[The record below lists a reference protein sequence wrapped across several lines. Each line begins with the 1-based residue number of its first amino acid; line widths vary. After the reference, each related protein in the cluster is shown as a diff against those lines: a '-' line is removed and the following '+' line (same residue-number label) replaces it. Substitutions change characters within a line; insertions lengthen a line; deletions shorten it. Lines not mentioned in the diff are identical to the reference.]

1 MYLNCHSYYSLR
13 YGTFSEIELL
23 KLAVENNIDTIALTD
38 INNTSACLNFIQQAK
53 KFNIKPVVGVDFRNG
68 NSQQF
73 VAIAKSNKGFENI
86 NRYLSTFLESKTAI
100 PDQPEFLEDV
110 FIMYPFEKALEL
122 NLTSFKEN
130 EFVGISI
137 AEINKLRFSYLKKYE
152 DKLVIQQ
159 QVTIRNKSDFN
170 AHRLLRA
177 IDNNTLL
184 SKLSTSEQ
192 CLTTDKMYS
201 ATVLQQYFIE
211 FPFVLENTKTLLQQC
226 ILHFGFDKLR
236 ENQNLNLYYNSFEE
250 DCKQLIEL
258 CNTKLEKRYQNPTQ
272 QVQDRLQKELKVII
286 ELKFVSFFLINY
298 DIVSYAKSK
307 GYFHVGRGSGAN
319 SIVAYIIG
327 ITDVDP
333 VELDLYFERFINPF
347 RASPPDFDIDFSWK
361 DRDDVTNYIFTRFK
375 NTALLATYNTFKYKA
390 VIRELGKV
398 FGLPKEEIDKLSK
411 TSKQQKTFLNTAETP
426 QNKALQQGSNK
437 KATDLQQKINKAATE
452 KQQESNSFA
461 TVYQQQEIDSI
472 AKLVLKYGKLI
483 EGFPNYISVHS
494 AGILILEKPI
504 HYYSATHLPPKG
516 YPTVQFDMNIADDVG
531 VFKFDILGQ
540 RGLAKIKEALEIIKT
555 NRPNDPPIDITDVEK
570 FKKDEKIN
578 HLLKSGGAIGA
589 YYVESPAMRGLM
601 QKLQTQD
608 YLGLVAASSIIRP
621 GVSGSGMKDEFI
633 KRHRFPEKR
642 KEANPILLEIMP
654 ETYGVMVYQEDVMK
668 VASKFA
674 DLTLGEADVLRRG
687 MSGKYRSLSEFKA
700 VEDKFVSN
708 CRKKGHQ
715 DALIFEVWNQIKS
728 FAGYAFPKGHSAS
741 YAVESYQSLFLKCY
755 YPIEF
760 MVAVLNNGGGF
771 YSAAHYIHEARMKGA
786 IIELPCINKSN
797 HPNIVIDTTIYLGFG
812 YLKSLEH
819 LVIQRLLTERQLHG
833 NYTSLEDFIDR
844 VVISIEQLTILIRI
858 DAFQF
863 TGKSKTQLLWQ
874 AIFKLNATKQKTKQ
888 SQLFKIQH
896 TKYELPKLESHW
908 IENVYDEL
916 ELLGFTIH
924 DYFKLVSEPLLPSI
938 KAKEMIDFENQ
949 NVLIYGLLV
958 TTRYNTTSQ
967 NKLMRLSTFIDIDGN
982 YFDAVHFTNVVHLYT
997 INGIGIYG
1005 CYGKITNRYGFCSMN
1020 VIQSKKMGIVC
1031 DPKS

>member
-13 YGTFSEIELL
+13 YGTFSEVELL
-23 KLAVENNIDTIALTD
+23 KLAKENHVDTIALTD
-38 INNTSACLNFIQQAK
+38 INNTSACLNFIQQAQ

-68 NSQQF
+68 NTQQF
-73 VAIAKSNKGFENI
+73 TAIAKSNKGFENI
-86 NRYLSTFLESKTAI
+86 NRYLSTFLASKTPI

-110 FIMYPFEKALEL
+110 FIIYPFEKTLEL

-130 EFVGISI
+130 EFVGISV
-137 AEINKLRFSYLKKYE
+137 AEINKLRFSYLKKYT
-152 DKLVIQQ
+152 DKLVVQQ
-159 QVTIRNKSDFN
+159 QVTIRNKKDFN

-184 SKLSTSEQ
+184 SKLCTSAQ
-192 CLTTDKMYS
+192 CLETDKMY
-201 ATVLQQYFIE
+201 AAAVLHAYFKE
-211 FPFVLENTKTLLQQC
+211 FPFIIENTSTLLQHCNNTAHSRTGAQSSGVQ
-226 ILHFGFDKLR
+226 FGFGSDR
-236 ENQNLNLYYNSFEE
+236 ENQNKQYYCDSFEE
-250 DCKQLIEL
+250 DCTMLLEL
-258 CNTKLEKRYQNPTQ
+258 CHTKINSRYKKVTQ
-272 QVQDRLQKELKVII
+272 KVTDRLQKELKVII

-298 DIVSYAKSK
+298 DIVNYAKSK

-333 VELDLYFERFINPF
+333 IELDLYFERFINPF

-361 DRDDVTNYIFTRFK
+361 DRDDVTSYIFKRFK
-375 NTALLATYNTFKYKA
+375 NTALLATYNTFKYRA

-398 FGLPKEEIDKLSK
+398 FGLPKEEIDKLS
-411 TSKQQKTFLNTAETP
+411 TASKQQKMLLKQASTTHKNTVPA
-426 QNKALQQGSNK
+426 Q
-437 KATDLQQKINKAATE
+437 
-452 KQQESNSFA
+452 SNSSA

-472 AKLVLKYGKLI
+472 AKLVLTYGKFI
-483 EGFPNYISVHS
+483 EGFPNYVSVHS
-494 AGILILEKPI
+494 AGILILDKPI
-504 HYYSATHLPPKG
+504 HYYSATNLPPKG

-540 RGLAKIKEALEIIKT
+540 RGLAKIKEALEIIKK
-555 NRPNDPPIDITDVEK
+555 NRPNAPPIDITDVEK
-570 FKKDEKIN
+570 FKKDANIN
-578 HLLKSGGAIGA
+578 HLLKTGGAIGA

-633 KRHRFPEKR
+633 KRHRYPEKR
-642 KEANPILLEIMP
+642 KEANPILLAIMP

-674 DLTLGEADVLRRG
+674 DLTLGEADILRRG
-687 MSGKYRSLSEFKA
+687 MSGKYRSLEEFKA

-708 CRKKGHQ
+708 CKKKGHKE
-715 DALIFEVWNQIKS
+715 ALIFEVWNQIKS
-728 FAGYAFPKGHSAS
+728 FAGYAFAKGHSAS

-786 IIELPCINKSN
+786 IIALPCINKSN
-797 HPNIVIDTTIYLGFG
+797 HPNSVIDTSIYLGFG
-812 YLKSLEH
+812 YLKSLEY
-819 LVIQRLLTERQLHG
+819 LVIKRFLTERQLYG
-833 NYTSLEDFIDR
+833 EFTSLDNFIDR

-858 DAFQF
+858 DGFRF
-863 TGKSKTQLLWQ
+863 TGKSKTQLLWE

-888 SQLFKIQH
+888 AQLFKIEH
-896 TKYELPKLESHW
+896 TKYELPKLASHW
-908 IENVYDEL
+908 IENVYDEM

-924 DYFKLVSEPLLPSI
+924 DYFKLVAAPYLPSI
-938 KAKEMIDFENQ
+938 KAREMIAYTNE

-958 TTRYNTTSQ
+958 TTRYNKTSQ
-967 NKLMRLSTFIDIDGN
+967 GKLMRLSTFVDQEGH
-982 YFDAVHFTNVVHLYT
+982 YFDAVHFTDVLDLYP
-997 INGIGIYG
+997 INGIGIYA
-1005 CYGKITNRYGFCSMN
+1005 CYGKITNRYDFCSMH
-1020 VIQSKKMGIVC
+1020 IITSKKMGIVV
-1031 DPKS
+1031 DPRC

>member
-1 MYLNCHSYYSLR
+1 MYLNCHTYYSLR

-23 KLAVENNIDTIALTD
+23 ELAKENNIKSIALTD
-38 INNTSACLNFIQQAK
+38 INNTSACMNFIQQAK
-53 KFNIKPVVGVDFRNG
+53 KYNIKPVIGVDFRNG

-73 VAIAKSNKGFENI
+73 VALAKSNVGFQNI
-86 NRYLSTFLESKTAI
+86 NQYLSTFLETKTDI
-100 PDQPEFLEDV
+100 PDTPSYLEDA
-110 FIMYPFEKALEL
+110 FIVYPFEKVLQL
-122 NLTSFKEN
+122 NMTSFKEN
-130 EFVGISI
+130 EFIGVSI
-137 AEINKLRFSYLKKYE
+137 AEINKLRFSHLKKFE
-152 DKLVIQQ
+152 DRIVIQQ
-159 QVTIRNKSDFN
+159 QVTIRNKKDFN

-184 SKLSTSEQ
+184 SKLPTTEQ
-192 CLTTDKMYS
+192 CITTDVMHERKELLTFYKEFPNS
-201 ATVLQQYFIE
+201 ITNTEKVLQGC
-211 FPFVLENTKTLLQQC
+211 NT
-226 ILHFGFDKLR
+226 FFDFHEDRK
-236 ENQNLNLYYNSFEE
+236 NQNLKKYCNSFEK
-250 DCKQLIEL
+250 DCNMLLDL
-258 CNTKLEKRYQNPTQ
+258 CKNNLHKRYKNPTQ
-272 QVQDRLQKELKVII
+272 KVHDRLEKELKVII
-286 ELKFVSFFLINY
+286 DLKFVSFFLINY

-361 DRDDVTNYIFTRFK
+361 DREDVTNYIFKRFK

-411 TSKQQKTFLNTAETP
+411 
-426 QNKALQQGSNK
+426 G
-437 KATDLQQKINKAATE
+437 I
-452 KQQESNSFA
+452 KQQE
-461 TVYQQQEIDSI
+461 TDSI
-472 AKLVLKYGKLI
+472 ATLVLKYGKLI
-483 EGFPNYISVHS
+483 EGFPNYVSVHS
-494 AGILILEKPI
+494 AGILILDKPI
-504 HYYSATHLPPKG
+504 HYYSATSLPPKG
-516 YPTVQFDMNIADDVG
+516 FPTVQFDMNIADDVG

-540 RGLAKIKEALEIIKT
+540 RGLAKIKEALEIIKR
-555 NRPNDPPIDITDVEK
+555 NRPNDPPIDITDVES
-570 FKKDEKIN
+570 FKNDKNIN
-578 HLLKSGGAIGA
+578 DLLKSGGAIGA

-700 VEDKFVSN
+700 VEDKFIAN
-708 CRKKGHQ
+708 CRKKGHK

-728 FAGYAFPKGHSAS
+728 FAGYAFAKGHSAS
-741 YAVESYQSLFLKCY
+741 YAIESYQSMFLKCY

-771 YSAAHYIHEARMKGA
+771 YSTEHYIHEAKMQGA

-797 HPNIVIDTTIYLGFG
+797 HPNIVIDKTIYLGFG

-819 LVIQRLLTERQLHG
+819 LTIQRLLTERQLYG
-833 NYTSLEDFIDR
+833 DFTSLENFIDR

-858 DAFQF
+858 DAFRF
-863 TGKSKTQLLWQ
+863 THKTKKQLLWQ
-874 AIFKLNATKQKTKQ
+874 AIFKLKATKQKTKQ
-888 SQLFKIQH
+888 QLLFKTEQV
-896 TKYELPKLESHW
+896 KYELPKLESHW
-908 IENVYDEL
+908 LEKVYDEM
-916 ELLGFTIH
+916 ELLGFTVH
-924 DYFKLVSEPLLPSI
+924 DYFKLVTEPFLPSI
-938 KAKEMIDFENQ
+938 KAKQMIDFENQ
-949 NVLIYGLLV
+949 HVLIYGLLV
-958 TTRYNTTSQ
+958 TTRFNKTSQ
-967 NKLMRLSTFIDIDGN
+967 NKLMRLSTFIDKDGH
-982 YFDAVHFTNVVHLYT
+982 YFDAVHFTNVVHQYPV
-997 INGIGIYG
+997 NGMGIYG

-1020 VIQSKKMGIVC
+1020 VIQSKKMSVAV
-1031 DPKS
+1031 DPRN

>member
-1 MYLNCHSYYSLR
+1 MYLNCHTYYSLR

-23 KLAVENNIDTIALTD
+23 ELAKENNIKSIALTD
-38 INNTSACLNFIQQAK
+38 INNTSACMNFIQQAK
-53 KFNIKPVVGVDFRNG
+53 KYNIKPVIGVDFRNG

-73 VAIAKSNKGFENI
+73 VALAKSNVGFQNI
-86 NRYLSTFLESKTAI
+86 NQYLSTFLETKTDI
-100 PDQPEFLEDV
+100 PDTPSYLEDA
-110 FIMYPFEKALEL
+110 FIVYPFEKVLQL
-122 NLTSFKEN
+122 NMTTFKEN
-130 EFVGISI
+130 EFIGVSI
-137 AEINKLRFSYLKKYE
+137 AEINKLRFSHLKKFE
-152 DKLVIQQ
+152 DRIVIQQ
-159 QVTIRNKSDFN
+159 QVTIRNKKDFN

-184 SKLSTSEQ
+184 SKLPTTEQ
-192 CLTTDKMYS
+192 CITTDVMHERKELLTFYKEFPNS
-201 ATVLQQYFIE
+201 ITNTEKVLQGC
-211 FPFVLENTKTLLQQC
+211 NT
-226 ILHFGFDKLR
+226 FFDFHEDRK
-236 ENQNLNLYYNSFEE
+236 NQNLKKYCNSFEK
-250 DCKQLIEL
+250 DCNMLLDL
-258 CNTKLEKRYQNPTQ
+258 CKNNLHKRYKNPTQ
-272 QVQDRLQKELKVII
+272 KVHDRLEKELKVII
-286 ELKFVSFFLINY
+286 DLKFVSFFLINY

-307 GYFHVGRGSGAN
+307 GYFHVGRGSGTN

-361 DRDDVTNYIFTRFK
+361 DREDVTNYIFKRFK

-411 TSKQQKTFLNTAETP
+411 
-426 QNKALQQGSNK
+426 G
-437 KATDLQQKINKAATE
+437 I
-452 KQQESNSFA
+452 KQQE
-461 TVYQQQEIDSI
+461 TDSI
-472 AKLVLKYGKLI
+472 ATLVLKYGKLI
-483 EGFPNYISVHS
+483 EGFPNYVSVHS
-494 AGILILEKPI
+494 AGILILDKPI
-504 HYYSATHLPPKG
+504 HYYSATSLPPKG
-516 YPTVQFDMNIADDVG
+516 FPTVQFDMNIADDVG

-540 RGLAKIKEALEIIKT
+540 RGLAKIKEALEIIKR
-555 NRPNDPPIDITDVEK
+555 NRPNDPSIDITDVES
-570 FKKDEKIN
+570 FKKDKKIN
-578 HLLKSGGAIGA
+578 DLLKSGGAIGA

-700 VEDKFVSN
+700 VEDKFIAN
-708 CRKKGHQ
+708 CRKKGHK

-728 FAGYAFPKGHSAS
+728 FAGYAFAKGHSAS
-741 YAVESYQSLFLKCY
+741 YAVESYQSMFLKCY

-771 YSAAHYIHEARMKGA
+771 YSTEHYIHEAKMQGA
-786 IIELPCINKSN
+786 IIALPSINKSN
-797 HPNIVIDTTIYLGFG
+797 HPNIVIDKTIYLGFG

-819 LVIQRLLTERQLHG
+819 LTIQRLLTERQLYG
-833 NYTSLEDFIDR
+833 DFTSLENFIDR

-858 DAFQF
+858 DAFRF
-863 TGKSKTQLLWQ
+863 THKTKKQLLWQ
-874 AIFKLNATKQKTKQ
+874 AIFKLKATKQKTKQ
-888 SQLFKIQH
+888 ELLFKTEQV
-896 TKYELPKLESHW
+896 KYELPKLESHW
-908 IENVYDEL
+908 LEKVYDEM
-916 ELLGFTIH
+916 ELLGFTVH
-924 DYFKLVSEPLLPSI
+924 DYFKLVTEPFLPSI
-938 KAKEMIDFENQ
+938 KAKQMIDFENQ
-949 NVLIYGLLV
+949 HVLIYGLLV
-958 TTRYNTTSQ
+958 TTRFNKTSQ
-967 NKLMRLSTFIDIDGN
+967 NKLMRLSTFIDKDGH
-982 YFDAVHFTNVVHLYT
+982 YFDAVHFTNVVHQYPV
-997 INGIGIYG
+997 NGMGIYG

-1020 VIQSKKMGIVC
+1020 VIQSKKMSVAV
-1031 DPKS
+1031 DPRS